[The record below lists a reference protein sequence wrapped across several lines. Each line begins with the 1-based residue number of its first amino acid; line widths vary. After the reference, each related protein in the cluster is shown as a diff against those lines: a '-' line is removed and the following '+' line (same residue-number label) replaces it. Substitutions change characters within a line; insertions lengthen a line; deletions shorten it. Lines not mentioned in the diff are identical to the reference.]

1 MVDTLERAAEGA
13 SGSPELLRG
22 AATAASVLA
31 MSGRD
36 GTMEVTAPLN
46 ALFDIGIAASGEAR
60 GPIALA
66 LGTVALRSPQ
76 RVQTVLGTRD
86 DLEGSLFLLRDAF
99 DMLDE
104 DMSEERFY
112 MLLRAGYWSEAMT
125 DRERYVF
132 QVAMQVLEF

>member
-1 MVDTLERAAEGA
+1 
-13 SGSPELLRG
+13 
-22 AATAASVLA
+22 
-31 MSGRD
+31 
-36 GTMEVTAPLN
+36 
-46 ALFDIGIAASGEAR
+46 LFDIGIAASDEVR

-112 MLLRAGYWSEAMT
+112 MLLRSGYWSEVT
-125 DRERYVF
+125 TERERHVF